1 MAIAFPFI
9 NDAFNFS
16 ASQSWIDRFKN
27 KYKIRQRKITRYISN
42 KEHASLDE
50 ILESAE
56 RFQIQTRAIM
66 PEYDFDFVI
75 NTDQTGCQYQITYN
89 RTLAPQGSKTVL
101 IKKKSLHDI
110 SHSYTAQYTITASG
124 KILPVV
130 FLCMQE
136 STGKFGPLVQK
147 KIDHLIAE
155 YKNVFV
161 TCSKSG
167 KLTKNIYTDY
177 LKYCLSPYVA
187 QNKFLLLIDS
197 WGGQTDMTLYD
208 DIFDD
213 EVGRASCTV
222 KVIPP
227 KCTPICQPCD
237 VYFYRQVKNFIK
249 KLQNCPTLLQQQ
261 REIGA
266 REDAIKIH
274 SLLLHQLSAP
284 VFKPMLLYAWYASKL
299 IEERPIFLNMNE
311 ICFSISIIKKSC
323 SCKNVGFIQCAHCK
337 KILCFV
343 CFYDEYHPK
352 TCNSSENESHSEDE
366 Q

>member
-147 KIDHLIAE
+147 KLI
-155 YKNVFV
+155 
-161 TCSKSG
+161 
-167 KLTKNIYTDY
+167 I
-177 LKYCLSPYVA
+177 
-187 QNKFLLLIDS
+187 
-197 WGGQTDMTLYD
+197 
-208 DIFDD
+208 
-213 EVGRASCTV
+213 
-222 KVIPP
+222 
-227 KCTPICQPCD
+227 
-237 VYFYRQVKNFIK
+237 
-249 KLQNCPTLLQQQ
+249 
-261 REIGA
+261 
-266 REDAIKIH
+266 
-274 SLLLHQLSAP
+274 
-284 VFKPMLLYAWYASKL
+284 
-299 IEERPIFLNMNE
+299 
-311 ICFSISIIKKSC
+311 
-323 SCKNVGFIQCAHCK
+323 
-337 KILCFV
+337 
-343 CFYDEYHPK
+343 
-352 TCNSSENESHSEDE
+352 
-366 Q
+366 